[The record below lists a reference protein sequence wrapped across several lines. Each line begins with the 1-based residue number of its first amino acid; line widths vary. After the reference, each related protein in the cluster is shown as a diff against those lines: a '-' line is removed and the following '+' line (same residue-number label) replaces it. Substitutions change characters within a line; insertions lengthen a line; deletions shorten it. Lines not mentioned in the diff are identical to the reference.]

1 MRELLIKREEFVIYD
16 RLSYKKRFEKA
27 RQLRELTAKK
37 IALDERLDSHIDK
50 ALKRLAHLKA
60 FKQIAQTST
69 LEIVDQTDKDRL

>member
-1 MRELLIKREEFVIYD
+1 LRELLIKREEFVIYD